1 MVHFVLNGGVFFEN
15 GLFTIKK
22 ALLIIKIRLFYG

>member
-1 MVHFVLNGGVFFEN
+1 MVYFVLNGGVFFEN

-22 ALLIIKIRLFYG
+22 ALLILKNKTFL

>member
-1 MVHFVLNGGVFFEN
+1 MVYFVLSGGVFFES

-22 ALLIIKIRLFYG
+22 ALLMLKNKTFL